1 MLTVEII
8 VVSMLLVG
16 LLIYAM
22 VRTQLEK
29 RKSSVLGEARQGAKI
44 LIVDDDPDFVKIAT
58 RILESHG
65 YQIST
70 ATSGA
75 SALKALYFKRRNK
88 PDLVLLDI
96 MMDYVTDGLDV
107 RKIMQNDPDLAYI
120 PVIMVTSLTGV
131 RRQEIFPSDEQMAVD
146 AWLSKPVKAEVLLR
160 TVQDA
165 LTGVPAGVP
174 VGVPAVS

>member
-1 MLTVEII
+1 MLTIEII
-8 VVSMLLVG
+8 GVFILLVG

-22 VRTQLEK
+22 VRTQLE
-29 RKSSVLGEARQGAKI
+29 RRRSSLVAKAGQGARI
-44 LIVDDDPDFVKIAT
+44 MIVDDDPDFVKIAT

-65 YQIST
+65 YDIST
-70 ATSGA
+70 ASSGA

-88 PDLVLLDI
+88 PDLLLLDI

-107 RKIMQNDPDLAYI
+107 RKIMQNDPDLADI

-131 RRQEIFPSDEQMAVD
+131 RRQEIFPSDEHMAVD

-165 LTGVPAGVP
+165 LAGVPAGVP
-174 VGVPAVS
+174 VRVPAVS